1 MTDLKK
7 CTICGASLH
16 IRNKTG
22 KCRKCYKTN
31 YEKEYYTIRYKTDK
45 DFANKQI
52 ERVSIYNK
60 NNSKDR
66 LLYNKQYRYNREQID
81 ISYKLSNYLRSRLTH
96 AIKGNF
102 KTGSAVKDLGCSVEE
117 LKAYIES
124 KFQEGM
130 SWDNY
135 GFYGWHIDHIRP
147 LASFDLSNPEELKK
161 ACHYTNLQPLWAEE
175 NLSKGDKI

>member
-1 MTDLKK
+1 MYIAHKVDPIKVAKKRLYDLEHKHQKK
-7 CTICGASLH
+7 D
-16 IRNKTG
+16 RNSK
-22 KCRKCYKTN
+22 Y
-31 YEKEYYTIRYKTDK
+31 
-45 DFANKQI
+45 F
-52 ERVSIYNK
+52 
-60 NNSKDR
+60 KDR
-66 LLYNKQYRYNREQID
+66 LKKDLQF
-81 ISYKLSNYLRSRLTH
+81 KLSCTLRSRLSH
-96 AIKGNF
+96 ALKNSQ
-102 KTGSAVKDLGCSVEE
+102 KTGSAVKDLGCTIEE
-117 LKAYIES
+117 LRVYLES